1 MTLLPTTAFQLTPNP
16 NADRGSSFVDGAKGV
31 ISSEAKRLA
40 LDEIRSW
47 PGYAAT
53 PLFELGGVARAIG
66 VSQIWYKHE
75 GTRFGL
81 DSFKAMGG
89 GYAVSRIVARHV
101 MRTAGVDNISSH
113 DLLGGKYR
121 NLTSD
126 VTVTCATDGN
136 HGRAVAWA
144 ARLFGCRAV
153 VYMASLVSESREAA
167 IASFG
172 AEVVRSAGNH
182 EQASRECSQA
192 AERNGWYV
200 VSETEHATEPAIAND
215 TFAGYS
221 ALLHEVSE
229 QLPHNTI
236 PTHMFVQAGVGGL
249 AAASAI
255 FGAERW
261 GSSRP
266 ILVVVEAVVADCIRR
281 SVEAGSPQ
289 VVTGEL
295 DTIMAGLAAG
305 EVSDFAWS
313 MLSRGADFA
322 MAISDEAAA
331 GTMRLLAEAPFEDP
345 EIVGGESG
353 VAGLAAALV
362 AAQDE
367 DGRRQLGLDR
377 ESRIVTIG
385 TEGATDPIAYERL
398 VGRPPRDVSC

>member
-1 MTLLPTTAFQLTPNP
+1 MSLLPTTAFRLTRNS
-16 NADRGSSFVDGAKGV
+16 NADRGSSFLDGAKGLPLPK
-31 ISSEAKRLA
+31 AKRLA

-66 VSQIWYKHE
+66 VGQIWYKDE
-75 GTRFGL
+75 GARFGL

-89 GYAVSRIVARHV
+89 GYAVSRLVARHV
-101 MRTAGVDNISSH
+101 MRTAGIDNVTSR

-126 VTVTCATDGN
+126 LTVTCATDGN

-167 IASFG
+167 IASFD
-172 AEVVRSAGNH
+172 AEIVRSAGNH
-182 EQASRECSQA
+182 EQASRECSEA

-200 VSETEHATEPAIAND
+200 VSETERATEPAIASD

-221 ALLHEVSE
+221 ALLHEMSE
-229 QLPHNTI
+229 ELSRDTV

-249 AAASAI
+249 AAVSAI

-266 ILVVVEAVVADCIRR
+266 ILVVVEAMVADCIRR
-281 SVEAGSPQ
+281 SIEAGSPQ

-305 EVSDFAWS
+305 EMSGFAWS
-313 MLSRGADFA
+313 ILSRGADFA
-322 MAISDEAAA
+322 MAITDEAAA
-331 GTMRLLAEAPFEDP
+331 ATMRLLAEAPFDDSK
-345 EIVGGESG
+345 IVGGESG
-353 VAGLAAALV
+353 VAGLAALLV

-367 DGRRQLGLDR
+367 SARRQLGVDQA
-377 ESRIVTIG
+377 SRIVTIG
-385 TEGATDPIAYERL
+385 TEGATDPVAYERL
-398 VGRPPRDVSC
+398 VGRPPGD

>member
-1 MTLLPTTAFQLTPNP
+1 MTLLPTTAFRFTPNP
-16 NADRGSSFVDGAKGV
+16 NADRGSSFLDGAEGV
-31 ISSEAKRLA
+31 RSSEAKRQA

-47 PGYAAT
+47 PRYAAT
-53 PLFELGGVARAIG
+53 PLFDLGGVARAIG
-66 VSQIWYKHE
+66 VGQIWYKDE

-81 DSFKAMGG
+81 DSFKPMGG

-101 MRTAGVDNISSH
+101 MRKAGIDNITPR
-113 DLLGGKYR
+113 DLLDGKYS

-153 VYMASLVSESREAA
+153 VYMASLVSASREAA

-172 AEVVRSAGNH
+172 AEVVRSTGNH

-192 AERNGWYV
+192 AEQNGWYV
-200 VSETEHATEPAIAND
+200 VSETERATEPAIAND
-215 TFAGYS
+215 TFAGYA
-221 ALLHEVSE
+221 ALLHEMSE
-229 QLPHNTI
+229 QLPQDII

-266 ILVVVEAVVADCIRR
+266 ILVVVEATVADCIRR
-281 SVEAGSPQ
+281 SVEVGSPQ

-305 EVSDFAWS
+305 EMSRFAWS
-313 MLSRGADFA
+313 ILARAADFA
-322 MAISDEAAA
+322 IAISDEAAA
-331 GTMRLLAEAPFEDP
+331 ATMRLLAEAPFGDSQ
-345 EIVGGESG
+345 IVGGESG
-353 VAGLAAALV
+353 VAGLAAVLV

-367 DGRRQLGLDR
+367 DARRQLGVDHA
-377 ESRIVTIG
+377 SRIVTIG
-385 TEGATDPIAYERL
+385 TEGATDPAVYEQQ
-398 VGRPPRDVSC
+398 VGKSPRDVSR